1 MFIILNILVKASEC
15 YHDVEAALEL
25 EPTSQD
31 ALNIKSQLE
40 QNTSIAKKQVSITSF
55 TGTLMSIIIGN
66 GILLSWQNK
75 RSYTQD

>member
-1 MFIILNILVKASEC
+1 MFIILNILIKASEC

-40 QNTSIAKKQVSITSF
+40 QNTSTAKKQVSINFSF
-55 TGTLMSIIIGN
+55 TLMSIIIGN

>member
-1 MFIILNILVKASEC
+1 MFIILNILIKASEC

-55 TGTLMSIIIGN
+55 ALKSIIIGN
-66 GILLSWQNK
+66 GILLSWENK